1 MKKIEVGTSIQAD
14 RRRCNQAAQPATTCQ
29 DGKEGEKMRVRGAFS
44 PTSTP
49 SNRMMLLLAVEEL
62 NSFELRT

>member
-1 MKKIEVGTSIQAD
+1 MKKIEVGTRAD
-14 RRRCNQAAQPATTCQ
+14 RRCNQAAQPGQQRAKM
-29 DGKEGEKMRVRGAFS
+29 GKKGEKMRVRGAFS

-49 SNRMMLLLAVEEL
+49 SNRMMLLAVEEL